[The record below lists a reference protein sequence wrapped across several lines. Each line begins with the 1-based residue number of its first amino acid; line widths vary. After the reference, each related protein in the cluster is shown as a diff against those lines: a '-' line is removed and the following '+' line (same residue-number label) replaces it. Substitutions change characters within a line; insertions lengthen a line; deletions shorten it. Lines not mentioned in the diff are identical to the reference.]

1 MPAAKAAAI
10 RNISTNWAEA
20 VSSVSLIS
28 ALVFGFSVSTF
39 SERIGDTE
47 TFLDEVFCGLMG
59 VTIGCSAVATCTL
72 SLQYYFIKRLLDVNP
87 AAIPKFLETTQTAR
101 DLVGHK
107 LTWLSLVMY
116 IGALAV
122 LAIDKLSGESAVV
135 AGVTFLAS
143 AITIVFMGSFLARQN
158 KAAETATG
166 VATTSMI

>member
-1 MPAAKAAAI
+1 MPAAKVTA
-10 RNISTNWAEA
+10 RSVSTNWADA
-20 VSSVSLIS
+20 VSSISLIS

-47 TFLDEVFCGLMG
+47 TFLDQIFCALMG

-87 AAIPKFLETTQTAR
+87 TAIPQFLASTSLAR

-122 LAIDKLSGESAVV
+122 LAMDKLSGESAIV

-158 KAAETATG
+158 KAAEKSSG

>member
-1 MPAAKAAAI
+1 MPKAAV

-87 AAIPKFLETTQTAR
+87 TAIPQFLASTSLAR

-143 AITIVFMGSFLARQN
+143 AITIVFMGGFLARQN
-158 KAAETATG
+158 KAAEKASG